1 MEDYLDKLK
10 NMIDSKNI
18 DQFSVFPDVKPF
30 KIIKK
35 DRDEIKEVIK
45 KNPKKYAGRR
55 VAVITLVVEKDGF
68 KKNDDVF
75 SIGIA
80 VNNIDDKGNVGKT
93 SKDTWRV
100 LIRYITDDLE
110 NHPFK
115 MTTVEKLVKLVD
127 KKLIVSDF
135 GGISYKRLEEK
146 LENIRDSVAKKKS
159 SRTKKLSKKSI
170 KRTSKR
176 TSKKRT
182 SKKSIKI
189 TSKLLKKY

>member
-1 MEDYLDKLK
+1 MNEYLDILER
-10 NMIDSKNI
+10 MIETKNI
-18 DQFSVFPDVKPF
+18 QQFCVFPDVKPF

-55 VAVITLVVEKDGF
+55 VAVVSLVVNKDGL
-68 KKNDDVF
+68 KNNKNVF

-80 VNNIDDKGNVGKT
+80 VNNIDDEGNVGKY

-100 LIRYITDDLE
+100 SIRYMADDLE
-110 NHPFK
+110 KHPFK

-135 GGISYKRLEEK
+135 GGISYQRLEEK
-146 LENIRDSVAKKKS
+146 LENIRNSVAKKKS
-159 SRTKKLSKKSI
+159 SRTKTSKKLSKKS
-170 KRTSKR
+170 SKK
-176 TSKKRT
+176 TSKKI
-182 SKKSIKI
+182 SKI
-189 TSKLLKKY
+189 TSKRAKRY